1 MRCCLLR
8 LARKIGVVA
17 LIVLTHSMA
26 VAQQPAN
33 ICGDYAGDLTGL
45 PIMLHLTDSSDGTL
59 GGTMDSPNQGA
70 AGILCADFH
79 RDGDSLISAKGSRAS
94 PSFR

>member
-17 LIVLTHSMA
+17 LIVLTHSIAM
-26 VAQQPAN
+26 AQQQAN
-33 ICGDYAGDLTGL
+33 ISGDYAGDVAGL
-45 PIMLHLTDSSDGTL
+45 PIKLHLTESPDGTL
-59 GGTMDSPNQGA
+59 GGTVDSLNQGA
-70 AGILCADFH
+70 AGIPCADFH